1 MAFGHEKLVAMLT
14 KLGQR
19 GYAEELGEYRVSQ
32 FDTDTDTDTDQMLT
46 AVTRFCMRSAVIQ

>member
-19 GYAEELGEYRVSQ
+19 GDAEELGEYRVSQ
-32 FDTDTDTDTDQMLT
+32 FDTDTDQMLT